1 MRQTRTLSRSAALRL
16 WMERAAPVAAVCLL
30 MVGGGLLL
38 TQYSRI
44 ERRSCLAL
52 YAQARTAADTAAVDA
67 RWANA
72 KARISCGRLRRD
84 GLLDGGAQRVA
95 NEP

>member
-1 MRQTRTLSRSAALRL
+1 MSRTLSRSAVIRL

-30 MVGGGLLL
+30 MIGGGLLL

-44 ERRSCLAL
+44 ERRSCLAF
-52 YAQARTAADTAAVDA
+52 YAQARTVADTLAVDA

-72 KARISCGRLRRD
+72 KARISCGRLRKD
-84 GLLDGGAQRVA
+84 GLLDAGTQR
-95 NEP
+95 ER